1 MKKIR
6 AMALALILMAEA
18 AQAATLT
25 VTVSNCDNDQGCI
38 SVALFNLGTRENF
51 GSGSGYYQG
60 KHADIANGTAKALF
74 TDIPAGTYAVAA
86 FHDMDRSG
94 DLKKNF
100 WGIPQEKYGF
110 SNNYG
115 KRPDFNLASF
125 LVAGDTNLAI
135 RLQWY

>member
-1 MKKIR
+1 MGKT
-6 AMALALILMAEA
+6 ALLVLVLALMVGA

-25 VTVSNCDNDQGCI
+25 VTVSNADSDQGCI
-38 SVALFNLGTRENF
+38 SVALYNLETRQDF
-51 GSGSGYYQG
+51 GSGRGYYQG
-60 KHADIANGTAKALF
+60 QKAKISSGMATVIF
-74 TDIPAGTYAVAA
+74 AGIPAGTYAVAA
-86 FHDMDRSG
+86 FHDLDCNGS
-94 DLKKNF
+94 LKKNF

-125 LVAGDTNLAI
+125 PVSGDTKIAI